1 MLIYHSIATR
11 PWRLIQFVDISLGQM
26 IWSLLDIQFLVLFS
40 SELFKNGEKLC
51 LQKRLLSWHVLE
63 FVKRE
68 NYCEEVEKLL
78 ELYLELLW
86 SPHQVGEERIEE
98 KNKNIL
104 ITTRKEA
111 MKNAFW

>member
-51 LQKRLLSWHVLE
+51 LQKGFWVNMFYNLQKE
-63 FVKRE
+63 N
-68 NYCEEVEKLL
+68 NYCDQCKSGEFEKLL
-78 ELYLELLW
+78 EL
-86 SPHQVGEERIEE
+86 
-98 KNKNIL
+98 
-104 ITTRKEA
+104 
-111 MKNAFW
+111 